1 MLATPL
7 YDSEGKKVGKV
18 DLDKAIFGGKVNS
31 ALLRQAMLMYASNK
45 RSGCA
50 STKTRKDVRGGGK
63 RPWRQK
69 GTGRARA
76 SSIRSPIWK
85 GGGVVFGPH
94 PRDYSYKLPKKI
106 KTLAVISALNTK
118 LNNNQLVV
126 IKEIKLD
133 QPKTKKIASI
143 LSKLKALDRPLI
155 ISDDS
160 DSNLIR
166 ASRNIPGLAVKR
178 PADCN
183 TYDILRHHKLIIAED
198 ALKKL
203 TLRLSQ

>member
-1 MLATPL
+1 MLSASL
-7 YDSEGKKVGKV
+7 YDLEGKKVGKV
-18 DLDKAIFGGKVNS
+18 ELDKTIFGSKVNDV
-31 ALLRQAMLMYASNK
+31 LLRQTMRMYANNK

-50 STKTRKDVRGGGK
+50 STKTRKEVRGGGK

-76 SSIRSPIWK
+76 STIRSPIWR

-94 PRDYSYKLPKKI
+94 PRSYSFKLPKKV
-106 KTLAVISALNTK
+106 KALAVISALNVK
-118 LNNNQLVV
+118 LDNKQLVV
-126 IKEIKLD
+126 IKEIKID
-133 QPKTKKIASI
+133 EPKTKKVVSM

-155 ISDDS
+155 VTLAL
-160 DSNLIR
+160 DSNLKR
-166 ASRNIPGLAVKR
+166 ASRNIPGLTVKR
-178 PADCN
+178 SEDCN
-183 TYDILRHHKLIIAED
+183 AYDILRHHKLVIAED

>member
-1 MLATPL
+1 MLSASL
-7 YDSEGKKVGKV
+7 YDLEGKKVGKV
-18 DLDKAIFGGKVNS
+18 ELDKTIFGSKVNDV
-31 ALLRQAMLMYASNK
+31 LLRQTMQMYASNK

-94 PRDYSYKLPKKI
+94 PRSYSYKLPKKI
-106 KTLAVISALNTK
+106 KALAVVSALK
-118 LNNNQLVV
+118 LKLDNKQLVLM
-126 IKEIKLD
+126 KEIKID
-133 QPKTKKIASI
+133 EPKTKKVVSM
-143 LSKLKALDRPLI
+143 LSKLKALDKPLI
-155 ISDDS
+155 VTTVL
-160 DSNLIR
+160 DSNLKR
-166 ASRNIPGLAVKR
+166 ASRNIPGLSVKT

-183 TYDILRHHKLIIAED
+183 AYDILRHHKLIIAED
-198 ALKKL
+198 ALNKL
-203 TLRLSQ
+203 TSRLLQ

>member
-1 MLATPL
+1 MLSTSL

-18 DLDKAIFGGKVNS
+18 DLDKAIFGGKVNT
-31 ALLRQAMLMYASNK
+31 ALLRQAMQMYASNK

-63 RPWRQK
+63 KPWRQK

-76 SSIRSPIWK
+76 STIRSPIWK

-106 KTLAVISALNTK
+106 RTLAVISALNTK

-126 IKEIKLD
+126 MKEIKLD
-133 QPKTKKIASI
+133 QPKTKKVASI

-166 ASRNIPGLAVKR
+166 ASRNIPGLAIKR
-178 PADCN
+178 PADCS
-183 TYDILRHHKLIIAED
+183 TYDILRHHKLIIAEGD
-198 ALKKL
+198 LKKL